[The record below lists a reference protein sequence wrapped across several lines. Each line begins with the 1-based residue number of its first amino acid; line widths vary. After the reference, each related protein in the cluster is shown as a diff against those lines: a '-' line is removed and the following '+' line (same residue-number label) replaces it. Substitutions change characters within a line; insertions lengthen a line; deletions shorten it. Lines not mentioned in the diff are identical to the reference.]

1 LWQLQ
6 QQPYQLR
13 VESLGL
19 LKALELHQALEQ
31 YREWELEHLLIVRP
45 LMVLLLTTLE
55 AGGEGLDVAGGQR
68 RNWRVASA
76 TGRDISGGSAWN

>member
-1 LWQLQ
+1 
-6 QQPYQLR
+6 

-19 LKALELHQALEQ
+19 PKALELHRALEQ
-31 YREWELEHLLIVRP
+31 HQEWELEHLLMVRP
-45 LMVLLLTTLE
+45 PMALLLTTLE

-76 TGRDISGGSAWN
+76 TGRDISGGIAWN